1 MHLKNDQMKLIN
13 YINNSNFIIVFIV
26 KYVLFQNVLTG
37 LKRQFL
43 LNYKSLKR
51 AYSNFSQMFKI
62 TNLNN
67 YTYILQFR
75 KITEILLKVALN
87 TINPNENH

>member
-1 MHLKNDQMKLIN
+1 MKLIN

-43 LNYKSLKR
+43 LKYKSLKR

>member
-1 MHLKNDQMKLIN
+1 MKLIN